1 MSTDRRCCR
10 QSHSGKVNDERPEQW
25 QDQKSRGMSVPLH
38 TETMRGH
45 TSAETIVG
53 PTRAAA
59 AGSFAI
65 LDVRQRVPDIPGEY
79 TLKKKKEITG
89 PD

>member
-1 MSTDRRCCR
+1 M
-10 QSHSGKVNDERPEQW
+10 NDERPEQW